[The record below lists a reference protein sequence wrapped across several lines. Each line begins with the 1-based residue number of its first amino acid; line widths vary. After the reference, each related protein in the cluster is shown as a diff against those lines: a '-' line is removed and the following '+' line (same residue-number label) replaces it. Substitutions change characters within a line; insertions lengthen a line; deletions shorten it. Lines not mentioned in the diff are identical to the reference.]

1 MGTKNTSENII
12 IKKLD
17 QNFVSQSVNLL
28 FNAFPLHY
36 NTLFG
41 KKISTAKKALTE
53 KYLNYP
59 DGVFIAI
66 NYTTNEIAG
75 IVDTVT
81 KSRHSRNLAI
91 LDILR
96 NFGFYGF
103 KKILPNLLEKYASS
117 KSELHIHKLA
127 VKKTSRGRGT
137 GLLLLHS
144 AQNYA
149 ICKNKKYLSLWVAKE
164 NHSAVHLY
172 KKFGFIKLKEI
183 KLKILK
189 RFYGYDHFYFMTKN
203 I

>member
-1 MGTKNTSENII
+1 MSNKNTSENII

-17 QNFVSQSVNLL
+17 QNFASQSVNLL

-41 KKISTAKKALTE
+41 KKIGTAKKALIE
-53 KYLNYP
+53 KYSSYP
-59 DGVFIAI
+59 DGVFIAT
-66 NYTTNEIAG
+66 NHATNEIAG
-75 IVDTVT
+75 IVDTVV
-81 KSRHSRNLAI
+81 KSRHSRYLAI

-103 KKILPNLLEKYASS
+103 KKILPNLLEKYTSS
-117 KSELHIHKLA
+117 KSELHIYKLA
-127 VKKTSRGRGT
+127 VKKTSQSRGT

-149 ICKNKKYLSLWVAKE
+149 ICKDKKYLSLWVAKE
-164 NHSAVHLY
+164 NYPAVRLY